1 MAPQSS
7 TTAPSSASR
16 LKSGSTSG
24 SCSRTRRGPSS
35 GARTSPYYRRTAS
48 AADCWSGRC
57 GSCTLLRRSPTTARA
72 TRPCG
77 RRTPPRPASGGTS
90 SEDHG
95 MTHDD
100 LITRRQA
107 LGRVAI
113 LLGGAISAPTLA
125 GALDAATR
133 RAWTAPGPDWAPRT
147 LDPGQLE
154 LVAVMA
160 DHIIPQTD
168 TPGARAAGVHRFVD
182 ALLTDH
188 YPSPERDR
196 FVAGLADVDAQAR
209 SRHGKAFVEC
219 AADQQL
225 ALLTALD
232 EAADPTVQIDS
243 PRPPETWL
251 FRRMK
256 ELTLVGYYT
265 SQIGATQELHPSP
278 FGAYRGDIPYS
289 SVGRAWS

>member
-1 MAPQSS
+1 M
-7 TTAPSSASR
+7 
-16 LKSGSTSG
+16 
-24 SCSRTRRGPSS
+24 
-35 GARTSPYYRRTAS
+35 
-48 AADCWSGRC
+48 
-57 GSCTLLRRSPTTARA
+57 
-72 TRPCG
+72 
-77 RRTPPRPASGGTS
+77 
-90 SEDHG
+90 E
-95 MTHDD
+95 HDD

-107 LGRVAI
+107 LAQVAL

-133 RAWTAPGPDWAPRT
+133 HAWAAAPGWAPRT
-147 LDPGQLE
+147 LSDSQLE

-160 DHIIPQTD
+160 EHIVPQTD

-182 ALLTDH
+182 ALLSDH

-196 FVAGLADVDAQAR
+196 FVAGLADVDARAR
-209 SRHGKAFVEC
+209 SRHGKTLVEC
-219 AADQQL
+219 TADQQV
-225 ALLTALD
+225 ALLTELD
-232 EAADPTVQIDS
+232 EAAYPAVQVDS
-243 PRPPETWL
+243 PRPPETWF

-265 SQIGATQELHPSP
+265 SQVGATEELHPSP

>member
-1 MAPQSS
+1 
-7 TTAPSSASR
+7 
-16 LKSGSTSG
+16 
-24 SCSRTRRGPSS
+24 
-35 GARTSPYYRRTAS
+35 
-48 AADCWSGRC
+48 
-57 GSCTLLRRSPTTARA
+57 
-72 TRPCG
+72 
-77 RRTPPRPASGGTS
+77 
-90 SEDHG
+90 

-232 EAADPTVQIDS
+232 EAAYPTVQIDS